1 MLKKSIFFSIGLLL
15 LTNLLGFAQKQ
26 KKVEYSGFFD
36 SYYYRGPVNLT
47 VGVNGAGYIGDLG
60 FVPGPVLSPGFNVG
74 MNYKVWPKTYFGGE
88 FNYFKLGGQV
98 SDTSGKISFNT
109 TVYELIANCRFDF
122 LDRGILFKNDIGKR
136 PHRIR
141 PYVTLG
147 IGAVYFDPKATVTDS
162 NFFKKYEGVSTSNVT
177 LVLPASLGFAFYI
190 SKRFSVLTEF
200 GYRYSLTDA
209 FDGISKLGTSGK
221 DSYVTASLKL
231 QYSFHP
237 FKKKRAKYVA
247 PPDGYGAPTG
257 GSGSSGPKDS
267 TLNAPI
273 LPPGEIAPPATSP
286 DSSIQAPAGDGSGQI
301 AAPPVEEK
309 PKELTEEE
317 KKKLQE
323 EKEQLEWEQSA
334 QPKKKTA
341 QPADK
346 KKKVE
351 EPAPSAW

>member
-1 MLKKSIFFSIGLLL
+1 MLKKSIFISLGLLL
-15 LTNLLGFAQKQ
+15 LINVLGFAQKQ
-26 KKVEYSGFFD
+26 KKIEYSGFFD
-36 SYYYRGPVNLT
+36 SYYYRGPLNLT
-47 VGVNGAGYIGDLG
+47 LGVNGAGYIGDLG
-60 FVPGPVLSPGFNVG
+60 FVPGPVLAPGFHLG

-88 FNYFKLGGQV
+88 FNYFNLGGEV
-98 SDTSGKISFNT
+98 KDTSGKISFNT
-109 TVYELIANCRFDF
+109 TVYELIATCRFDF

-136 PHRIR
+136 PHRVR

-147 IGAVYFDPKATVTDS
+147 VGAAYFDPKATVTDS
-162 NFFKKYEGVSTSNVT
+162 NFFKKYEGASTSNIT

-200 GYRYSLTDA
+200 GYRYALTDA
-209 FDGISKLGTSGK
+209 FDGINKLGTSGK

-231 QYSFHP
+231 QYTFHP

-247 PPDGYGAPTG
+247 PPDGYGAPSG
-257 GSGSSGPKDS
+257 GSSSSGPKDS

-273 LPPGEIAPPATSP
+273 LPPGEIVPPPT
-286 DSSIQAPAGDGSGQI
+286 DSTMQAPAGDGSGQI
-301 AAPPVEEK
+301 TAPPVEEK
-309 PKELTEEE
+309 PKELTDEE

-323 EKEQLEWEQSA
+323 EKEQREWEESA
-334 QPKKKTA
+334 KPKKKET